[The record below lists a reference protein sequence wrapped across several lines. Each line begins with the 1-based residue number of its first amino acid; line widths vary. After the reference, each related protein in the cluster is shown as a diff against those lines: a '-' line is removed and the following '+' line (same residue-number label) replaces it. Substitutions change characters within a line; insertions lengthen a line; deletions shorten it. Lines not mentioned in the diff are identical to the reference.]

1 MTPFVHAAAGLM
13 LCAALCTFAPDSDR
27 QEKQVEPPADAAA
40 AHTIE
45 DLAFIAGSW
54 ETAGGKTTMDETWS
68 HPSGGAMLGTGRVV
82 SGGKM
87 KFFEFLRIET
97 RAGRLVYVAQPGGG
111 PGTVFQLTKLEK
123 GHAVFENEKHDFPKK
138 ITYRLDDEGG
148 LTTRIEGDG
157 TEREKP
163 QEFRFKRRVAR

>member
-1 MTPFVHAAAGLM
+1 MTPLVHAAAGLM
-13 LCAALCTFAPDSDR
+13 LCAALSTYAPVPTP
-27 QEKQVEPPADAAA
+27 QEEQVEQPADTAAT
-40 AHTIE
+40 HTIE

-54 ETAGGKTTMDETWS
+54 ETAGGKTIMDETWS

-87 KFFEFLRIET
+87 RFFEFLRIET
-97 RAGRLVYVAQPGGG
+97 RASQLVYVAQPGGG

-123 GHAVFENEKHDFPKK
+123 GHAVFENEKHDFPKR
-138 ITYRLDDEGG
+138 IIYRLDDEGK

-157 TEREKP
+157 TEKEKP
-163 QEFRFKRRVAR
+163 QEFHFERRAAK